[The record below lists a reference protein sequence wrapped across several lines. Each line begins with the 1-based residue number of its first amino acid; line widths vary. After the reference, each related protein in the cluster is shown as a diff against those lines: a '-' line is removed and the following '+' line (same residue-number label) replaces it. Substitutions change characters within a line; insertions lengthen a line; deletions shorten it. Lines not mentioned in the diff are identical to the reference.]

1 MIHYD
6 TKLSKSA
13 NLEYMLSKSFVRA
26 QDKIFDLFA
35 NISES
40 PVNISDRMPEF
51 YSHSVK
57 GPDVWVIN

>member
-26 QDKIFDLFA
+26 RIKFDLFA

-40 PVNISDRMPEF
+40 PVNIFDRMPEF